1 VSDALL
7 VSNLLLW
14 VAVVVLAAVVFALV
28 RQIGVLHERVAP
40 TGALMLGGGP
50 KVGEAAPEL
59 MLRDLAGREQ
69 RVGGRQAEGHSTL
82 LFFLSPTCPVCE
94 SLLPTLRSVARSE
107 SAWLDVLLAS
117 DGPRHE
123 HEAFVRDRELER
135 FPYLVSTELGLAFAV
150 GRLPFAVLID
160 EAGVIRA
167 KGLVN
172 TREHLE
178 SLFEAK
184 EAGVESVQE
193 FVQRA
198 HSDEARREA
207 GARPNE
213 REGAA

>member
-1 VSDALL
+1 
-7 VSNLLLW
+7 
-14 VAVVVLAAVVFALV
+14 
-28 RQIGVLHERVAP
+28 
-40 TGALMLGGGP
+40 
-50 KVGEAAPEL
+50 
-59 MLRDLAGREQ
+59 
-69 RVGGRQAEGHSTL
+69 
-82 LFFLSPTCPVCE
+82 
-94 SLLPTLRSVARSE
+94 
-107 SAWLDVLLAS
+107 VLLAS

-167 KGLVN
+167 KGLVKAGVIRAKGLVN

-198 HSDEARREA
+198 RSDESRAEE
-207 GARPNE
+207 GARPKE